1 MKVIAAN
8 IMAIYRRELQ
18 SYFQS
23 PSAYIIAAIFWF
35 LLGIFLV
42 SIVQNVAVQQQ
53 LAQGN
58 QPFDAPNAILQAFLL
73 SLVSMSMV
81 ILPMLS
87 MNLYTEERKRGTLE
101 LLGTS
106 PITNWSVAVGKL
118 VAVSTLFLTLLL
130 PVMVVEGVIYS
141 HASPAMSWGLF
152 LVSHLGVLLLAV
164 AILSLGLFISSLT
177 DRSVV
182 AAIVTFSLILLL
194 WVVDLLASTIPG
206 WLGDGLTHLSML
218 KHFTILSQGVLETG
232 GIMLFL
238 SYIILGIFLT
248 AQSID
253 LFRFQQ

>member
-1 MKVIAAN
+1 VKVIAAN

-23 PSAYIIAAIFWF
+23 PFAYVIAAIFWL
-35 LLGIFLV
+35 LLGIFL
-42 SIVQNVAVQQQ
+42 ITITQNVAVQQQ
-53 LAQGN
+53 LPGN
-58 QPFDAPNAILQAFLL
+58 QSLDAPSTILQFFLL
-73 SLVSMSMV
+73 SLVSISMV

-118 VAVSTLFLTLLL
+118 LAVSTLFLTLLL
-130 PVMVVEGVIYS
+130 PVMMVEGVIYS
-141 HASPAMSWGLF
+141 YASPAMNWGLF
-152 LVSHLGVLLLAV
+152 LVSHLGVLLLAM

-177 DRSVV
+177 DSAIL
-182 AAIVTFSLILLL
+182 AAILTFSLILLL
-194 WVVDLLASTIPG
+194 WVVDLLASAIPG

-218 KHFTILSQGVLETG
+218 KHFTTLSQGVLETG

-253 LFRFQQ
+253 LFRFQR